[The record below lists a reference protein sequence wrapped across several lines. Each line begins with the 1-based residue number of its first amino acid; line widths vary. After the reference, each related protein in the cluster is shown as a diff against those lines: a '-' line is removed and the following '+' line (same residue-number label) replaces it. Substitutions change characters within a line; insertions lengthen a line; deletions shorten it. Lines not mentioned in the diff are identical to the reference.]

1 MTTNLAIDGHNQ
13 PVVFL
18 RDDTVFANRRD
29 VAAFFGKR
37 HDHVLRDIDRLIEQE
52 PSLIGHP
59 LPRFGEGVYTMPA
72 TRDQQHRMFDM
83 TRDGFTLL
91 AMGFT
96 GTKALQWKLRYIEAF
111 NTLETEFRSR
121 SQVIDLNDPAQLRQ
135 LLLSYNEKH
144 EQLTKQVEELLPAQD
159 ELDRIAQA
167 DGSFCITDTAKLLQM
182 RPKDL
187 FIWLQENGW
196 IYRRRGGSS
205 FLGYHSKTSTSLL
218 EHKVTTVLRADG
230 SEKVTEQVRVTSKG
244 LVKLSA
250 LIKPPL
256 Q

>member
-1 MTTNLAIDGHNQ
+1 MNNTMSNQ
-13 PVVFL
+13 IATAPLITGPITMSSLEIADLV
-18 RDDTVFANRRD
+18 
-29 VAAFFGKR
+29 GSR
-37 HDHVLRDIDRLIEQE
+37 HDKVRLSIERLSNRGVIDVPPMGEHQTETSHGRKHPVQVYHLEKRDSFVVVAQLSPEFTARLVDRWQELEEQVA
-52 PSLIGHP
+52 
-59 LPRFGEGVYTMPA
+59 RAPA
-72 TRDQQHRMFDM
+72 
-83 TRDGFTLL
+83 
-91 AMGFT
+91 
-96 GTKALQWKLRYIEAF
+96 
-111 NTLETEFRSR
+111 
-121 SQVIDLNDPAQLRQ
+121 IDLNDPAQLRQ

-144 EQLTKQVEELLPAQD
+144 EQLTKQVEELRPAQD

-167 DGSFCITDTAKLLQM
+167 DGSFCITDAAKLLQM

-187 FIWLQENGW
+187 FVWLQENGW

-205 FLGYHSKTSTSLL
+205 FLGYHSKTSTSFL

-230 SEKVTEQVRVTSKG
+230 SEKVTEQVRVTNKG